1 MKNELLKDKRFGSI
15 EEVRAA
21 VEAAVRFY
29 NEERPHM
36 SIDMLTPK
44 QVAQQVGEI
53 NKRWVSKR
61 EECIKD
67 KLGVA

>member
-36 SIDMLTPK
+36 SIDMLT
-44 QVAQQVGEI
+44 
-53 NKRWVSKR
+53 RWVLHKPLKR
-61 EECIKD
+61 FTFVPESDIAMR
-67 KLGVA
+67 G